1 MQHAW
6 ARRLVRLLARRRSGA
21 DSGVPELGY
30 AALHAAAAAAT
41 DEEFAAIA
49 ATALDEPVLFANERE
64 ARQAEPVYAR
74 WLALTQRRLGPEH
87 RLTRTAQMNLASV
100 YATQGRF
107 QDAAALAEQHLPD
120 LLGAVG
126 ERDPAVMIMIDNL
139 ILWYRQAGRTAEAA
153 ALEREQWAH
162 LPVCEHLQPVEDYV
176 RSGGGQIV
184 GRGLWGGV
192 IVSVAA
198 YLDVA
203 ALQQRLRLASCV
215 EVTELADPHYGWAL
229 GVRCAVHGD
238 AIWGHHPSE
247 EVAAPTIA

>member
-6 ARRLVRLLARRRSGA
+6 ARILARLTARRSGA
-21 DSGVPELGY
+21 DRGVSELGE
-30 AALHAAAAAAT
+30 AALHAAEAAAT

-49 ATALDEPVLFANERE
+49 APVIDEPVLFASERQ
-64 ARQAEPVYAR
+64 ARQAEPVYTR
-74 WLALTQRRLGPEH
+74 WLALTQQRLGPEH
-87 RLTRTAQMNLASV
+87 RLTRTAQLNLASV

-107 QDAAALAEQHLPD
+107 QEAAALAEQLLPV
-120 LLGAVG
+120 LRGAVG

-139 ILWYRQAGRTAEAA
+139 ILWYRRAGRTAEAA

-162 LPVCEHLQPVEDYV
+162 LPVCAHLQPVEDYI
-176 RSGGGQIV
+176 RSVGGQIV

-247 EVAAPTIA
+247 EVTAPTIA